1 MDLLYEL
8 WLHDACGFDPK
19 KVDKC
24 IYMFENA
31 YNAFHSK
38 PFSAKRLAGFG
49 LSGFLSTVKNLET
62 AERILAD
69 CKEKDIRIITIEDD
83 EYPHLLR
90 ECYLPPRLL
99 FVKGSLT
106 NFNDY
111 LPISIVG
118 TRTPTEQGKIIAKN
132 LSSNLVKYGKILIVS
147 GMADGIDKQAHL
159 GALENNAPTVAILAG
174 GVDIIYP
181 KSNRTLYNKI
191 LKNGAIISER
201 PPETVGKS
209 FFYQQRNRIIAGMSY
224 GSVIV
229 EAKYKSGCRITSN
242 HAYNNNRDVFAV
254 PSSPLSSG
262 SQLPSKLLK
271 EGAFLVENEKD
282 IINQYI
288 DVYPEYFYTENN
300 TNKTENKPLS
310 YENLSNDEMLIINH
324 IIKNGGIGNAE
335 IMAAEID
342 LPIGKLNGLLVMLC
356 LKDILIEQSQNEYIL
371 KEA

>member
-49 LSGFLSTVKNLET
+49 LSGFLSSVKNLEN

-69 CKEKDIRIITIEDD
+69 CKEKGIRIVTIEDN
-83 EYPHLLR
+83 EYPRLLR

-106 NFNDY
+106 NFNDF

-118 TRTPTEQGKIIAKN
+118 TRTPTGQGNIIAKN
-132 LSSNLVKYGKILIVS
+132 LSSKLVKAGKILVIS

-159 GALENNAPTVAILAG
+159 GALENNMPTVAVLAG
-174 GVDIIYP
+174 GVDVIYP
-181 KSNRTLYNKI
+181 KSNRELYNKI

-201 PPETVGKS
+201 PPETIGKG

-229 EAKYKSGCRITSN
+229 EAKYKSGCRITAN
-242 HAYNNNRDVFAV
+242 HAYHNNRDVFAV

-271 EGAFLVENEKD
+271 EGAILVENEKD

-288 DVYPEYFYTENN
+288 DVYPEYFYTETNN
-300 TNKTENKPLS
+300 NKTENKLSS
-310 YENLSNDEMLIINH
+310 YENLSDDEMIIINYM
-324 IIKNGGIGNAE
+324 IKNGGIGNAE
-335 IMAAEID
+335 KMAAEID
-342 LPIGKLNGLLVMLC
+342 LPIGRLNGSLVMLC